1 MYRIGLTG
9 GIASG
14 KTTVSAYLRMLGAP
28 VVDADALSH
37 DLTKEGGA
45 ALPAIRARFGDGVFE
60 GATLDRA
67 RLGALVFS
75 DRYARRDLEAILH
88 PLVFAEMQR
97 ELDALLKADT
107 PAVVLDVPLLFETG
121 LDQKV
126 DETWLVCVPEAEQ
139 IRRVMLRDG
148 LSEQEARARI
158 SSQMSLRSKV
168 LRADRVISTLRTI
181 EDTRREVRALW
192 EQTLASLQV
201 FAKQTS
207 SYTEG

>member
-14 KTTVSAYLRMLGAP
+14 KSTVSHYLCLLGAP

-37 DLTKEGGA
+37 ALTADGGE
-45 ALPAIRARFGDGVFE
+45 ALPEIRARFGDGVFE
-60 GATLDRA
+60 GESLDRSA
-67 RLGALVFS
+67 LSALVFS

-88 PLVFAEMQR
+88 PLVFREIEKEVQKFAETH
-97 ELDALLKADT
+97 A

-126 DETWLVCVPEAEQ
+126 DETWLVCVPESEQ

-148 LSEQEARARI
+148 LSEHDARARI

-168 LRADRVISTLRTI
+168 LRADRVISTLRTV
-181 EDTRREVRALW
+181 EETRLEVRALW
-192 EQTLASLQV
+192 EKTLSSLR
-201 FAKQTS
+201 
-207 SYTEG
+207 EG